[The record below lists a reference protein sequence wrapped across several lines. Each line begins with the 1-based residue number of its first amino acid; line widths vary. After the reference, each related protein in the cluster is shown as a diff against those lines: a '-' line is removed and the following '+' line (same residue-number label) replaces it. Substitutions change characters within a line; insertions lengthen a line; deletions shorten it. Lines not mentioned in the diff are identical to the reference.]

1 MKIAYA
7 VLLQL
12 LRLARKQRRKVFLI
26 QFSVRAKFLDLSL
39 PRNWM
44 RLKSFLEDR
53 FSGGTDGEEML
64 NLSIKMLQSKTF
76 GMADVLIISDF
87 YFPLPEDSTR
97 KKMLVEHDKGT
108 CFYGLKIDS
117 ADQSYDTL
125 LDKAWHI

>member
-7 VLLQL
+7 VILPL
-12 LRLARKQRRKVFLI
+12 LRLARKQKRKVFLI
-26 QFSVRAKFLDLSL
+26 PFSARAKFLDLSL

-44 RLKSFLEDR
+44 RLKSFLEDC
-53 FSGGTDGEEML
+53 FSGGADGEEML

-87 YFPLPEDSTR
+87 YFPLPKDCTR
-97 KKMLVEHDKGT
+97 NKMLEHDKGT

-117 ADQSYDTL
+117 TDRLYDTI
-125 LDKAWHI
+125 LDKTWHIK